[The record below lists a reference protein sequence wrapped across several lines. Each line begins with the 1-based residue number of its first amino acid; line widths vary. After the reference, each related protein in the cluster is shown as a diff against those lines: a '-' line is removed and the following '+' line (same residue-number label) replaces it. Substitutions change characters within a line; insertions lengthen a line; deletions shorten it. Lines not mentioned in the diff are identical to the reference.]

1 MPVTITIEAPTAAEA
16 RAEMQKL
23 LSSGDTVTSVWRVS
37 PSVPVESVI
46 APQPADEP
54 AAAAPEAP
62 APAKTRGRPPKA
74 AAPAAAVETAA
85 AAPAPEAAAQDF
97 LDETPEPAKTKPV
110 TRDDVRNAMMDYSQ
124 KYGMP
129 AAQAD
134 GPKILGFPK
143 LSAIPDTADFASLVA
158 AMKRATETNPYD
170 RTVVPVEAAA
180 A

>member
-1 MPVTITIEAPTAAEA
+1 MPVTIHIEAASAGEA
-16 RAEMQKL
+16 RAEMQAL
-23 LSSGDTVTSVWRVS
+23 LAGTVTSVWRVS
-37 PSVPVESVI
+37 PAVPVESVI
-46 APQPADEP
+46 AKPADEP
-54 AAAAPEAP
+54 AAAPEAP
-62 APAKTRGRPPKA
+62 AAPEAKAPAKRGRPPKA
-74 AAPAAAVETAA
+74 DAPAAAVETAA
-85 AAPAPEAAAQDF
+85 AAPAPEEAAQDF
-97 LDETPEPAKTKPV
+97 LDETPAKTKPA
-110 TRDDVRNAMMDYSQ
+110 TRDDVRNAMMDYSA

-170 RTVVPVEAAA
+170 RAVVPVEAAA